1 MNFFSQLTLGH
12 VGFAYISLILLLGRG
27 ILATKSVDW
36 RQYKILRIAPHL
48 VDTLLLGTGIA
59 LLAILFSDGIYTRLD
74 ELQWMLPKMLFMLCY
89 IIFAAKAFKKSQP
102 FSLKYF
108 TLAVVSFVLTMLFA
122 VLR

>member
-1 MNFFSQLTLGH
+1 MDFFYQLALGH
-12 VGFAYISLILLLGRG
+12 VGFAYISLILLLSRG
-27 ILATKSVDW
+27 ILAAKSVDW

-48 VDTLLLGTGIA
+48 IDTLLLGTGIA
-59 LLAILFSDGIYTRLD
+59 LLAILFSDGIYTRPS
-74 ELQWMLPKMLFMLCY
+74 ELQWMLPKMLFMLFY

-108 TLAVVSFVLTMLFA
+108 ILAVASFVLTMLFA